1 MIYFAEIWDFIW
13 DSKGSWTTEFI
24 LTLLLTTSTNQV
36 EVLRYLNFERHKYFG
51 TTNIVS
57 NSYI

>member
-1 MIYFAEIWDFIW
+1 MIYFAEIWGLIW
-13 DSKGSWTTEFI
+13 DSKGSWTTKFI

-36 EVLRYLNFERHKYFG
+36 ELFRYLNFERHKYFG
-51 TTNIVS
+51 TTVS